1 MASPNLG
8 IKEHSHGDV
17 ELPISKLDVHGSFDV
32 DAFPVPTGREEEWR
46 FTPLRRLR
54 GLHDGRDISDG
65 SVKVET
71 RAPAGV
77 TVETGVGSDDPRLGT
92 SFLPTDR
99 VSALAYRDFDKFD
112 GATVV
117 TVPKETEVSEP
128 VFITT
133 TGTEQGDAYGHV
145 LVRVERHASA
155 TVVLEYAGSAV
166 YADNIEFIVDDGAKL
181 TVISLQDWDTDAVHV
196 AHQYTKV
203 GRDARFKSHV
213 VTLGGDLV
221 RISPKVGYTG
231 PGGDA
236 ELHGLYFT
244 GDNQHHE
251 HRSLIDHNVSNTRS
265 RVNYRGA
272 LSGEGAHGVWIGD
285 VIIGEGTEGTDS
297 YEHNRNLALTDG
309 TRIDSVPNLE
319 IFTGEVEG
327 AGHASASGRL
337 DDIHLFYLQSRGIP
351 EDEARRLVIRGY
363 FAELI
368 NTIEIPELRD
378 RIMDEV
384 EEKLARHE

>member
-8 IKEHSHGDV
+8 IQEHSHGNV

-32 DAFPVPTGREEEWR
+32 DDFPVPTGREEEWR

-54 GLHDGRDISDG
+54 GLHDGRNIADG
-65 SVKVET
+65 AVKVET
-71 RAPAGV
+71 RAPAEV
-77 TVETGVGSDDPRLGT
+77 TVETGVASGDPRLGT

-99 VSALAYRDFDKFD
+99 VSALAYRDFGRFN

-117 TVPKETEVSEP
+117 TVPKDTEVAEP

-133 TGTEQGDAYGHV
+133 SGSEHGDAYGHT

-155 TVVLEYAGSAV
+155 TVVLEYNGSAV
-166 YADNIEFIVDDGAKL
+166 YADNVEFILDEGARL
-181 TVISLQDWDTDAVHV
+181 TVVSLQDWETDAVHV
-196 AHQYTKV
+196 SHQYTKV

-221 RISPKVGYTG
+221 RLSPKVGYTA

-265 RVNYRGA
+265 RVNYKGA

-297 YEHNRNLALTDG
+297 YEYNRNLALTDG
-309 TRIDSVPNLE
+309 TRVDSVPNLE

-337 DDIHLFYLQSRGIP
+337 DEIHLFYLRSRGIP

-368 NTIEIPELRD
+368 NRIEIPELRD

>member
-1 MASPNLG
+1 MAGPNLG
-8 IKEHSHGDV
+8 VKEHSHGG

-54 GLHDGRDISDG
+54 GLHDGRDIKDG
-65 SVKVET
+65 GVSVEVT
-71 RAPAGV
+71 APEGV
-77 TVETGVGSDDPRLGT
+77 THETVGSDDPRLGT
-92 SFLPTDR
+92 TFLPTDR
-99 VSALAYRDFDKFD
+99 VSALAFRDFGSFG

-117 TVPKETEVSEP
+117 TVAKDAQVAEP
-128 VFITT
+128 AYIKV
-133 TGTEQGDAYGHV
+133 TGQNRGDAYGHI
-145 LVRVERHASA
+145 LVRAEAHSKA
-155 TVVLEYAGSAV
+155 TVVLEYAGEAV
-166 YADNIEFIVDDGAKL
+166 YADNVEFVVGDGAEL
-181 TVISLQDWDTDAVHV
+181 TVISLQDWSRDAVHV
-196 AHQYTKV
+196 GHHYTKV
-203 GRDARFKSHV
+203 GRDARFKSFV
-213 VTLGGDLV
+213 ITLGGDLV
-221 RISPKVGYTG
+221 RMSPKVGYTA

-244 GDNQHHE
+244 GDGQHHE
-251 HRSLIDHNVSNTRS
+251 HRSLIDHNVSHTRS
-265 RVNYRGA
+265 RVEYKGA

-297 YEHNRNLALTDG
+297 YEYNRNLALTDG
-309 TRIDSVPNLE
+309 TRVDSVPNLE

-337 DDIHLFYLQSRGIP
+337 DEIHLFYLRSRGIP

-368 NTIEIPELRD
+368 GRIDVPELRE
-378 RIMDEV
+378 RIMAEV
-384 EEKLARHE
+384 EEKLAEHE